1 MKLLTINKQRRQ
13 QVIIKHLVELET
25 VINEESPEPTA
36 KQILAMSEEMRNAFF
51 QVAGTEMIAN
61 MLEKSNVNEGNTWAL
76 LRVA

>member
-1 MKLLTINKQRRQ
+1 M
-13 QVIIKHLVELET
+13 IIKHLVELET
-25 VINEESPEPTA
+25 VINEESSEPTA

-76 LRVA
+76 LRVAQPR